1 VDASTMNNPQENQI
15 IHDWNP
21 RPEPPPYP
29 LKLNDETLRDGLQSP
44 SVFNPSIAEKLE
56 ILHFME
62 DLGLYSA
69 AIGLPA
75 AGPNAFS
82 DVLAIAQEI
91 ADARMKLYPY
101 CAART
106 HQNDIVPIVEIQQK
120 TGIKVQAALFI
131 FSSPIRQLAEDWTVD
146 RLLKVS
152 EAAIAFAHKNEVPVM
167 YVTEDTTRSRPETL
181 QRLYQLAIDMDVE
194 RLCIS
199 DTVGHATPAG
209 AAEVA
214 RFIRALVTKSGKN
227 IGVDWHGHR
236 DRDLA
241 VANSLAAFYAGADR
255 IHGSMLGI
263 GERVGNTPIDTLMV
277 NFKLMG
283 AWDQDLRKL
292 PAYARKVSQACRVP
306 LPDNYPVLGRDAFR
320 TQTGVHADAIVKA
333 YHKGDAWLANRIYSG
348 VPADEVGLDQVI
360 EVGPMSGKSNVRYWL
375 ESRGVAATDALIDR
389 VFERAK
395 QVDHILT
402 EAEIREIIGKHTG
415 A

>member
-1 VDASTMNNPQENQI
+1 MTDPHEDSY

-21 RPEPPPYP
+21 RPDAPPFP

-44 SVFNPSIAEKLE
+44 SVFNPGIKEKLE
-56 ILHFME
+56 ILHYME
-62 DLGLYSA
+62 ELGLYSA

-75 AGPNAFS
+75 AGPHAYQ
-82 DVLAIAQEI
+82 DVLAIAQELSR
-91 ADARMKLYPY
+91 ARMKLYPY

-120 TGIKVQAALFI
+120 SGIKVQAALFI

-152 EAAIAFAHKNEVPVM
+152 EAAIEFAHQNDVPVM

-181 QRLYQLAIDMDVE
+181 QRLYQLAIDMNVE

-209 AAEVA
+209 AEAVV
-214 RFIRALVTKSGKN
+214 RFIRAMVTKSGKD

-241 VANSLAAFYAGADR
+241 VANSIAAYYAGADR
-255 IHGSMLGI
+255 VHGSMLGI
-263 GERVGNTPIDTLMV
+263 GERVGNTPLDTLMV

-283 AWDQDLRKL
+283 AFNHDLTRL
-292 PAYARKVSQACRVP
+292 PAYAQLVSRACRVP
-306 LPDNYPVLGRDAFR
+306 VPDNYPVLGRDAFR

-333 YHKGDAWLANRIYSG
+333 YRKGDAWLANRIYSG
-348 VPADEVGLDQVI
+348 VPADEVGLDQII
-360 EVGPMSGKSNVRYWL
+360 EIGPMSGKSNVRYWL
-375 ESRGVAATDALIDR
+375 ESRDIPASDALVDR
-389 VFERAK
+389 LFERAK
-395 QVDHILT
+395 QADHILT
-402 EAEIREIIGKHTG
+402 DEEIRDIVKKHAG

>member
-1 VDASTMNNPQENQI
+1 MSTPGEDNL

-21 RPEPPPYP
+21 PVAAPRYP

-44 SVFNPSIAEKLE
+44 SVLNPGVAEKLE

-62 DLGLYSA
+62 TLGMSSA

-75 AGPNAFS
+75 AGPHAFN
-82 DVLAIAQEI
+82 DVLAIAGEI
-91 ADARMKLYPY
+91 ARARMKIYPY

-106 HQNDIVPIVEIQQK
+106 HPNDITPIIEIQQK

-146 RLLKVS
+146 KMLQVS
-152 EAAIAFAHKNEVPVM
+152 EAAIEFAHRNEVPVM

-181 QRLYQLAIDMDVE
+181 ARLYQMAIDHDVE

-199 DTVGHATPAG
+199 DTVGHATPSG
-209 AAEVA
+209 ADAVV
-214 RFIRALVTKSGKN
+214 RFIRGMVEESGKP

-241 VANSLAAFYAGADR
+241 VANSIAAHLAGADR

-283 AWDQDLRKL
+283 LFDHDLTSL
-292 PAYARKVSQACRVP
+292 PAYARKVSQACRVSI
-306 LPDNYPVLGRDAFR
+306 PDNYPVLGRDAFR

-333 YHKGDAWLANRIYSG
+333 YRKGNAWLANRIYSG
-348 VPADEVGLDQVI
+348 VPADELGLEQVI

-375 ESRGVAATDALIDR
+375 ESRRIDATDGLVERI
-389 VFERAK
+389 FERAK
-395 QVDHILT
+395 QADHILT
-402 EAEIREIIGKHTG
+402 DEEIRAIVRSNAAGS
-415 A
+415 

>member
-1 VDASTMNNPQENQI
+1 MSAPGEDDL

-21 RPEPPPYP
+21 PVAAPRYP

-44 SVFNPSIAEKLE
+44 SVSNPSVAEKLE

-62 DLGLYSA
+62 GLGMSSA

-75 AGPNAFS
+75 AGPHAFN
-82 DVLAIAQEI
+82 DVLAIAGEI
-91 ADARMKLYPY
+91 ARARMKIYPY

-106 HQNDIVPIVEIQQK
+106 HPNDITPIIEIQQK

-131 FSSPIRQLAEDWTVD
+131 FSRPIRQLAEDWTVD
-146 RLLKVS
+146 KMLKVS
-152 EAAIAFAHKNEVPVM
+152 EAAIEFAHRNEVPVM
-167 YVTEDTTRSRPETL
+167 YVTEDTTRSRPDTL
-181 QRLYQLAIDMDVE
+181 SRLYQMAIDRDVE

-199 DTVGHATPAG
+199 DTVGHATPSG
-209 AAEVA
+209 ADTVV
-214 RFIRALVTKSGKN
+214 RFIRGLVEKSGKP

-241 VANSLAAFYAGADR
+241 VANSIAAHLAGADR

-283 AWDQDLRKL
+283 LFDHDLTSQ
-292 PAYARKVSQACRVP
+292 PAFARKVSHACRVSI
-306 LPDNYPVLGRDAFR
+306 PDNYPVLGRDAFR

-333 YHKGDAWLANRIYSG
+333 YRKGNAWLANRVYSG
-348 VPADEVGLDQVI
+348 VPADELGLEQVI
-360 EVGPMSGKSNVRYWL
+360 EVGPMSGKSNVRFWL
-375 ESRGVAATDALIDR
+375 ESRRIDATDALVERI
-389 VFERAK
+389 FERAK
-395 QVDHILT
+395 QADHILT
-402 EAEIREIIGKHTG
+402 DDEIRAIVRANAAES
-415 A
+415 

>member
-1 VDASTMNNPQENQI
+1 MSLSGEDPL

-21 RPEPPPYP
+21 SVAAPPYP

-44 SVFNPSIAEKLE
+44 SVFNPAVADKLE

-62 DLGLYSA
+62 ELGLYSA

-75 AGPNAFS
+75 AGPHAFN
-82 DVLAIAQEI
+82 DVLAIAGEI
-91 ADARMKLYPY
+91 ARARMRLYPY

-106 HQNDIVPIVEIQQK
+106 HPNDVTPIADIQQK

-146 RLLKVS
+146 KMLKVS
-152 EAAIAFAHKNEVPVM
+152 ETAIEFAHRHHVPVM

-181 QRLYQLAIDMDVE
+181 ARLYQMAIDHDVE

-209 AAEVA
+209 ADAVV
-214 RFIRALVTKSGKN
+214 RFVRALVEKSGKP

-241 VANSLAAFYAGADR
+241 VANSIAAHFAGADR
-255 IHGSMLGI
+255 VHGSMLGI
-263 GERVGNTPIDTLMV
+263 GERVGNTPIDALMV

-283 AWDQDLRKL
+283 LFDRDLTRL
-292 PAYARKVSQACRVP
+292 PAYARKVSQACRVAI
-306 LPDNYPVLGRDAFR
+306 PDNYPVLGRDAFR

-333 YHKGDAWLANRIYSG
+333 YRKGDAWLANRIYSG
-348 VPADEVGLDQVI
+348 VPADEVGLKQVI
-360 EVGPMSGKSNVRYWL
+360 EVGPMSGKSNVRFWL
-375 ESRGVAATDALIDR
+375 ESRRIDATDELVDR
-389 VFERAK
+389 IFQRAK

-402 EAEIREIIGKHTG
+402 DDEIGEIVRASAG
-415 A
+415 

>member
-1 VDASTMNNPQENQI
+1 MTGHNQDNI

-21 RPEPPPYP
+21 QPVAPPYP

-44 SVFNPSIAEKLE
+44 SVFNPSIPEKLE

-75 AGPNAFS
+75 AGPHAFN
-82 DVLAIAQEI
+82 DVLAIAGEI
-91 ADARMKLYPY
+91 ARARMKLYPY

-106 HQNDIVPIVEIQQK
+106 HQNDIVPIVDIQQK
-120 TGIKVQAALFI
+120 TGIKIQAALFI
-131 FSSPIRQLAEDWTVD
+131 FSSPIRQIAEDWTVD

-152 EAAIAFAHKNEVPVM
+152 EAAIEFAHKNDVPVM

-181 QRLYQLAIDMDVE
+181 QRLYQLAIDMNVE

-199 DTVGHATPAG
+199 DTVGHATPEG
-209 AAEVA
+209 AAAVVG
-214 RFIRALVTKSGKN
+214 FIRAMVTKSGKN

-241 VANSLAAFYAGADR
+241 VANSVAAFYAGADR

-263 GERVGNTPIDTLMV
+263 GERVGNTPLDTLMV

-283 AWDQDLRKL
+283 AWGQDLRRL
-292 PAYARKVSQACRVP
+292 PAYARKVAEACRVP

-333 YHKGDAWLANRIYSG
+333 YKKGDAWLANRIYSG
-348 VPADEVGLDQVI
+348 VPADEVGLEQII

-375 ESRGVAATDALIDR
+375 ESRSIAATDTLVDR
-389 VFERAK
+389 IFERAK

-402 EAEIREIIGKHTG
+402 DGEIQEIIRG
-415 A
+415 